1 MRYPQLSETLLFR
14 LSIDAP
20 QVPHR
25 VGFDELVSIPNQAR
39 TYLEVTQVKQLRLY
53 SILLLAV
60 FCSLAAITAPHLDA
74 QASAGSIS
82 GVVTDSTGAIIP
94 DAHVTITNE
103 GTKATYSKTTDKGG
117 FYSLESLT
125 VGIYEVGVSKDGFKE
140 SIAEG
145 IQVDPGQR
153 RANNVVLEIGS
164 ATTQVTVAANAEQV
178 NTQSSESGGTITSA
192 QIDNLMLNGR
202 NFQTLAIAIPGVSS
216 TKGADGLGTGGLE
229 GSTTLIVN
237 GSSVEY
243 TTYTID
249 GIYDMN
255 SGNLANINILP
266 VVDGIAEFSVL
277 KDSYSA
283 KYGFAGS
290 GQVVVVTKGGTDT
303 FHGSAWDY
311 LRNNVFDADNYFS
324 TSTPAL
330 HQNIYGY
337 TLGGPVIIPKL
348 YNGRAHKTYFFA
360 SNQWEKIV
368 SASVIRGAVFTQD
381 MRGGNL
387 SSSPTLPAAGLT
399 LDAHS
404 QALLASEGRTNCLL
418 SPTTINP
425 ACLDPV
431 ATGLL
436 NAYVPLPND
445 VAGGFNNYI
454 NETPGLTTSLDYQ
467 FRVDH
472 QINKNNQLTG
482 RLMYEPVLNSFPN
495 DAWSGAPYN
504 TIRDAYYTTGSNILL
519 RVQSQITPN
528 LMNIAGVAQTEDRPH
543 ILLTKGGGTLPS
555 GLTIVQAFPNAPTLD
570 RIPAINIAQGYS
582 GNGVGSQPIS
592 ASDGEGL
599 ASDDVSWVHGRSVW
613 QAGALYMFG
622 IKRQTVFTNP
632 QGTFNFSGT
641 HTGDPAADYLLGLDS
656 SYSQDSTEREGYF
669 HYRQGEAY
677 VQNDWRVLPRLTL
690 NLGVRWVYFSSDS
703 VSGDQVSGFNP
714 ALYNAAQAPLV
725 NPDGSFNVNSLN
737 QPLAANGQPAN
748 LLNGLVFAGQNGVP
762 SGFFIP
768 VKTNFGPRLGFA
780 YDVFGNGKTSIRG
793 GYGIGYSR
801 IPVAQIYYA
810 YGSNP
815 PFNSSANILNSSL
828 DNGTAGGVA
837 SAPTPE
843 SLNDDPFSFKPA
855 QIQSYSLTLEDQI
868 RRNMVATVA
877 YAGSVSRH
885 LVTGVGGGNDINWP
899 LPVSAP
905 SVAACLPPGQ
915 AALPSY
921 QFDPCINGGTVSPN
935 YTRPYLGYSTVNY
948 QYDEG
953 SGNYNSL
960 QTSLNYRAG
969 ASELT
974 VAYTLSKTLSTIAGH
989 GSGST
994 TSQSA
999 GAQNPRDWAAEY
1011 GPPSYD
1017 FRNDLAVTAVYPIP
1031 FFSHGNQLLQQTLG
1045 HWSVQGL
1052 VLHQSGFALSPGLN
1066 IPNGGLASRPNVVG
1080 QNRQIGKLS
1089 EWFDTTAFAA
1099 PNYGTYGDARNG
1111 TIRGP
1116 GYTSVNV
1123 SLYKTFPLPAHLNLQ
1138 LRAEAFNALNHP
1150 NFNNVDTGLGDGSYG
1165 QVNGAGDPR
1174 ILEFAAKVFF

>member
-1 MRYPQLSETLLFR
+1 M
-14 LSIDAP
+14 
-20 QVPHR
+20 
-25 VGFDELVSIPNQAR
+25 
-39 TYLEVTQVKQLRLY
+39 KQRWLC
-53 SILLLAV
+53 SILPLAV
-60 FCSLAAITAPHLDA
+60 FLSLSIVSVPHLNA

-103 GTKATYSKTTDKGG
+103 GTHSTYAKTTDKGG
-117 FYSLESLT
+117 FYSAEGLT
-125 VGIYEVGVSKDGFKE
+125 VGLYKVDVSKAGFKE
-140 SIAEG
+140 SIAQG
-145 IQVDPGQR
+145 IQIDPGQR
-153 RANNVVLEIGS
+153 RANDVVMQVGS
-164 ATTQVTVAANAEQV
+164 ATAQVTVAANAEQV
-178 NTQSSESGGTITSA
+178 NTQSSESGGTVTSA

-202 NFQTLAIAIPGVSS
+202 NFQTLAIAIPGVAS

-266 VVDGIAEFSVL
+266 VVDGISEFSVL
-277 KDSYSA
+277 KDNYSA

-290 GQVVVVTKGGTDT
+290 GQVVVVTKSGTDT

-337 TLGGPVIIPKL
+337 TLGGPVIIPKI
-348 YNGRAHKTYFFA
+348 YNTDRSKKTYFFA

-381 MRGGNL
+381 MRNGNF
-387 SSSPTLPAAGLT
+387 SSSPTLPTAGLT

-404 QALLASEGRTNCLL
+404 QALLASEGRTNCLS
-418 SPTTINP
+418 SPTTISA

-436 NAYVPLPND
+436 SAYVPLPNN

-454 NETPGLTTSLDYQ
+454 NEIPGVTTSLDYQ

-472 QINKNNQLTG
+472 QINKNNQLTA

-495 DAWSGAPYN
+495 DAWSGTPYS
-504 TIRDAYYTTGSNILL
+504 TIRDAFYTTSDNLLL

-543 ILLTKGGGTLPS
+543 ILLTSGGGTLPG
-555 GLTIVQAFPNAPTLD
+555 GLTITQAFPNAPTLD
-570 RIPAINIAQGYS
+570 RIPSINIAQGYS
-582 GNGVGSQPIS
+582 GNGVGPQPIS

-599 ASDDVSWVHGRSVW
+599 VSDDVSWVHGRQVL

-641 HTGDPAADYLLGLDS
+641 HTGDPAADYMLGLDS

-677 VQNDWRVLPRLTL
+677 LQDDWRIQPRLTL
-690 NLGVRWVYFSSDS
+690 NLGVRWVYFSNDS

-714 ALYNAAQAPLV
+714 ALYSAAQAPVV

-737 QPLAANGQPAN
+737 QPLAGNGQPAN
-748 LLNGLVFAGQNGVP
+748 LLNGLVFAGKNGVP
-762 SGFFIP
+762 DGFFIP
-768 VKTNFGPRLGFA
+768 VKTNFGPRVGFA

-810 YGSNP
+810 YGTNP
-815 PFNSSANILNSSL
+815 PFNSSANILNSL
-828 DNGTAGGVA
+828 LENGTAGGVA
-837 SAPTPE
+837 SAPTPQN
-843 SLNDDPFSFKPA
+843 LNDAPFSFKPA
-855 QIQSYSLTLEDQI
+855 QIQSYSLTVEDQV
-868 RRNMVATVA
+868 RPNMVATVA

-885 LVTGVGGGNDINWP
+885 LTTGVGGGNDINWP
-899 LPVSAP
+899 VPVAAP
-905 SVAACLPPGQ
+905 SVAGCLPSGQ

-935 YTRPYLGYSTVNY
+935 YTRPYLGYSGVNY

-953 SGNYNSL
+953 SANYNSL
-960 QTSLNYRAG
+960 QTSLDYRAG

-974 VAYTLSKTLSTIAGH
+974 LAYTWSKTLATIAGH

-1017 FRNDLAVTAVYPIP
+1017 FRNDLAATWVYPIP
-1031 FFSHGNQLLQQTLG
+1031 FFSKGDKLSQETLG
-1045 HWSVQGL
+1045 HWSIQGL
-1052 VLHQSGFALSPGLN
+1052 VLHQSGFALSPGLS
-1066 IPNGGLASRPNVVG
+1066 IPTGGLASRPNVVG

-1089 EWFDTTAFAA
+1089 EWFDTSAFAA
-1099 PNYGTYGDARNG
+1099 PSYGTYGDAKNG

-1123 SLYKTFPLPAHLNLQ
+1123 SLYKTFPLPARLNLQ
-1138 LRAEAFNALNHP
+1138 LRAEAFNVLNHP
-1150 NFNNVDTGLGDGSYG
+1150 NFNNVDTGLGDGSFG